1 MPLPPLKKFEA
12 RMRNLLEKYEEQIRY
27 LLVGFFNTVVGY
39 SIFTIFLK
47 IASLI
52 IMFIPV
58 TGEPISYL
66 ARHYYLVA
74 QWASWVLCVPIST
87 YTMRKYVFK
96 ALDGKFIHQL
106 RRSYGIYLPAQ
117 LISMGLLIVF
127 VNVFHLHPLVG
138 QAGTIVVST
147 VMSYFGHKYFTFKAP
162 LEVGE
167 VVDEKLLDNEVD
179 DAKA

>member
-1 MPLPPLKKFEA
+1 M
-12 RMRNLLEKYEEQIRY
+12 
-27 LLVGFFNTVVGY
+27 
-39 SIFTIFLK
+39 
-47 IASLI
+47 IASQH
-52 IMFIPV
+52 
-58 TGEPISYL
+58 
-66 ARHYYLVA
+66 HYVIV
-74 QWASWVLCVPIST
+74 QWAGWALCVPIST

-96 ALDGKFIHQL
+96 ASSGKFTHQL

-127 VNVFHLHPLVG
+127 VNVFHLYPLVG

-147 VMSYFGHKYFTFKAP
+147 IMSYFGHKYFTFKTP

-167 VVDEKLLDNEVD
+167 VVDENLFENEVD

>member
-1 MPLPPLKKFEA
+1 MPPIK
-12 RMRNLLEKYEEQIRY
+12 KYEEQIRY
-27 LLVGFFNTVVGY
+27 LLVGFFNTVIGY
-39 SIFTIFLK
+39 SIFTLFLK
-47 IASLI
+47 IASLLI
-52 IMFIPV
+52 ALIPG
-58 TGEPISYL
+58 TGGAVSYL
-66 ARHYYLVA
+66 IRHYYVIV
-74 QWASWVLCVPIST
+74 QWMSWVLCVPIST

-96 ALDGKFIHQL
+96 ALDGRFTHQL

-138 QAGTIVVST
+138 QAGTILVST
-147 VMSYFGHKYFTFKAP
+147 VMSYFGHKYFTFKTP

-167 VVDEKLLDNEVD
+167 VVDENLLDNGVD